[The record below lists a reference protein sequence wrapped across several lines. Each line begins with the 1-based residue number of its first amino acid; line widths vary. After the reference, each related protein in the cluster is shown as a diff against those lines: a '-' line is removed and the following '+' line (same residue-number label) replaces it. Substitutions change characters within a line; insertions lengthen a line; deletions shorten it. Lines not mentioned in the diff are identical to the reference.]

1 MKIVVCVKDVP
12 DTAAKITVSGSKG
25 IDESVKFVL
34 NPYDEYA
41 VEEALKLKGK
51 EGGEIVIACVGK
63 ESAIKSLRSALAMG
77 AERGILIK
85 NDGPVDQIVIAQ
97 ALAKAIQD
105 EGDVDMIFMGKQSV
119 DSEGMQ
125 TQYRLAKMLDI
136 PVANNVIAFDKQ
148 GDKVVVESEI
158 EGGARQVLEMTTP
171 CIVAATKGL
180 NEPRYPKLPDIMKAT
195 KKEVKQLD
203 LESLG
208 LEAPASSM
216 EVTELSYP
224 PEKPEGKMVEGED
237 PKQIAEELVRLL
249 REEAKVL

>member
-12 DTAAKITVSGSKG
+12 DTAAKITISGTNG

-34 NPYDEYA
+34 SPYDEYA

-51 EGGEIVIACVGK
+51 EGGEVIIVSVGK
-63 ESAIKSLRSALAMG
+63 SSAIKSLRSALAMG
-77 AERGILIK
+77 AERGVLVTT
-85 NDGPVDQIVIAQ
+85 DSAVDPVVTAQ
-97 ALAKAIQD
+97 ALAKVIGD
-105 EGDVDMIFMGKQSV
+105 EGDVDMVFMGKQSV

-125 TQYRLAKMLDI
+125 TQYRLGALLDM
-136 PVANNVIAFDKQ
+136 PVASNVIVFDKQ

-158 EGGARQVLEMTTP
+158 EGGARQIIEMTIP
-171 CIVAATKGL
+171 CVVAATKGL

-195 KKEVKQLD
+195 KKEVKQLE
-203 LESLG
+203 LSSLG
-208 LEAPASSM
+208 LDAPASSM
-216 EVTELSYP
+216 EVTELSYS

>member
-12 DTAAKITVSGSKG
+12 DTAAKITISGTNG

-34 NPYDEYA
+34 SPYDEYA

-51 EGGEIVIACVGK
+51 EGGEVVIVSVGK
-63 ESAIKSLRSALAMG
+63 SSAIKSLRSALAMG
-77 AERGILIK
+77 AERGVLVTT
-85 NDGPVDQIVIAQ
+85 DSDVDPVVTSQ
-97 ALAKAIQD
+97 ALAKVIQD
-105 EGDVDMIFMGKQSV
+105 EGDVDMVFMGKQSV

-125 TQYRLAKMLDI
+125 TQYRLGALLDM
-136 PVANNVIAFDKQ
+136 PVASNVIVFDKQ

-158 EGGARQVLEMTTP
+158 EGGARQVIEMTTP

-195 KKEVKQLD
+195 KKEVKQLE
-203 LESLG
+203 LASLG
-208 LEAPASSM
+208 LDAPASSM